1 MSFPSSIDSPT
12 VHLDRITSLGL
23 DGAVGAFNHFQSR
36 PVQSGDRHNES
47 LTQEWCERMDTI
59 GTQPEYS
66 DQLGALS
73 QLCAGMVAEFES
85 ALTKQKENDLAESMR
100 AQEEE
105 KRKSELARQAAEQ
118 EEKEKQERLVME
130 RKRED
135 IAAVE

>member
-1 MSFPSSIDSPT
+1 
-12 VHLDRITSLGL
+12 
-23 DGAVGAFNHFQSR
+23 
-36 PVQSGDRHNES
+36 
-47 LTQEWCERMDTI
+47 
-59 GTQPEYS
+59 
-66 DQLGALS
+66 
-73 QLCAGMVAEFES
+73 MVAEFES